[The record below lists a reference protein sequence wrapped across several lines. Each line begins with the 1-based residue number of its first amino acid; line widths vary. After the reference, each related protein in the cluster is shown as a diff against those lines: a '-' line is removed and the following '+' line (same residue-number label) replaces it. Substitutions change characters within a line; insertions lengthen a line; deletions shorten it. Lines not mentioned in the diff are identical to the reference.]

1 MDGLLQ
7 LLSCIQQGW
16 NLWLV
21 KIIFVFPDTV
31 DCFPNFCFAE
41 KLWMFKASCQKTDIL
56 QEPTELLASKLTF
69 TVVSIVLLNS
79 FDDNK
84 SVGFWKSSV
93 LRLMF
98 FSKTKFVEK
107 FHCVRAPSFS
117 MPSKPHIQVIFA
129 WQIQSHF
136 EMTIESL
143 YWKVCPSV
151 FQVSRWK
158 LQGGN
163 YKVAF

>member
-31 DCFPNFCFAE
+31 DCFPNFCFPE
-41 KLWMFKASCQKTDIL
+41 KLWAFKASVKKLIFCRSQLTCWH
-56 QEPTELLASKLTF
+56 ENWLLLW
-69 TVVSIVLLNS
+69 LLLYY
-79 FDDNK
+79 
-84 SVGFWKSSV
+84 WSV
-93 LRLMF
+93 LMTTYQLGSENHQF
-98 FSKTKFVEK
+98 CVWCFSAKQNLWKK
-107 FHCVRAPSFS
+107 FHCVKAPSFS